1 MNQNDQLKQ
10 VELFAQGMNGKTNQD
25 ILTPN
30 TSEKSIFHNDDLVCF
45 CFEYTRTDIE
55 QDYLQNGQSLIMA
68 KILAEK
74 KASGCDCAK
83 NHPKGR

>member
-1 MNQNDQLKQ
+1 MKQNDQLKQ
-10 VELFAQGMNGKTNQD
+10 VELFAQESNSKTNQG

-30 TSEKSIFHNDDLVCF
+30 TSEKSIFHNDALVCF
-45 CFEYTRTDIE
+45 CFEYTRNDIK